1 MSIQS
6 KLPSLLSQQILTS
19 LAQVRHLHQLPAV
32 VLGDNFHPCSILLL
46 PQVKC
51 LPSQTL
57 VEVLIFRLLRKLL
70 LMGLEMGVL
79 FCLVQIS
86 RLMAEFLG
94 YGTTT
99 QIGKRL
105 SRNAE

>member
-6 KLPSLLSQQILTS
+6 KLPSLLSQEILTY

-32 VLGDNFHPCSILLL
+32 VLGDNFHPCSIWLLA
-46 PQVKC
+46 QVKC

-57 VEVLIFRLLRKLL
+57 VEVFIFLGIMPQVL
-70 LMGLEMGVL
+70 LMGLEIGVL
-79 FCLVQIS
+79 LCLVQIS

-99 QIGKRL
+99 GL
-105 SRNAE
+105 VF

>member
-32 VLGDNFHPCSILLL
+32 VWGDNFHPCSILLL

-57 VEVLIFRLLRKLL
+57 VEVLIFRPCPQLL
-70 LMGLEMGVL
+70 LMGMEMVAI
-79 FCLVQIS
+79 FMVQIS
-86 RLMAEFLG
+86 CLMGEFLG
-94 YGTTT
+94 YGTT
-99 QIGKRL
+99 RRVL
-105 SRNAE
+105 F